1 MDFIAPFSLISTST
15 SIVFQLTKKDFVEVL
30 YYQRQLQQQEWQ
42 KFLSKIPLI
51 KAMPYFLIQSM
62 STILF
67 QQVYTANEVVYDV
80 GDSNC
85 DHLYFVFGGKL
96 KVEAVVEIIQE
107 VRFPIA
113 NA

>member
-1 MDFIAPFSLISTST
+1 
-15 SIVFQLTKKDFVEVL
+15 
-30 YYQRQLQQQEWQ
+30 
-42 KFLSKIPLI
+42 
-51 KAMPYFLIQSM
+51 M

-67 QQVYTANEVVYDV
+67 QQVYTANEVVYNV
-80 GDSNC
+80 GDTNC

-96 KVEAVVEIIQE
+96 KVEAVVDIMQE

>member
-1 MDFIAPFSLISTST
+1 
-15 SIVFQLTKKDFVEVL
+15 
-30 YYQRQLQQQEWQ
+30 
-42 KFLSKIPLI
+42 
-51 KAMPYFLIQSM
+51 MPYFLIQSM

-67 QQVYTANEVVYDV
+67 QQVYTANEIVYNA
-80 GDSNC
+80 GDTNC

-96 KVEAVVEIIQE
+96 KVEAVVDIMQE